1 MKTLFLILL
10 SAVAFSS
17 CSSSKN
23 SSKNL
28 SKDYK
33 ENPCEDARYLKL
45 KEMKMSDMTGA
56 ESEYFK
62 TKTIKCED
70 YERRAK
76 TKLTTIDVIVVS
88 SILVAIALLV
98 ATVNSLGTH

>member
-17 CSSSKN
+17 CS

-62 TKTIKCED
+62 TKTIECED
-70 YERRAK
+70 YEKRAK

-88 SILVAIALLV
+88 SILVIIALLV
-98 ATVNSLGTH
+98 ASANSLGTH